1 MQTVGATDANRHF
14 SNLLKQ
20 AAQGKEFLVIAR
32 GKPVATIAPVRNT
45 HPSRMAARRQLL
57 EDSGGRKRFES
68 NPGVA
73 MNSTTGDHESRA

>member
-57 EDSGGRKRFES
+57 ERLGRQETVRVE
-68 NPGVA
+68 PW
-73 MNSTTGDHESRA
+73 SRDELYDRGS